1 MFVGS
6 IVYII
11 SIEKTV
17 EMWYNFYISFCG
29 GVIMSYF
36 SNLYHKVKYPVA
48 SGESLG
54 LRNAQIGAI
63 HSIAAHATLEAID
76 ASVIVMPTGS
86 GKTTVLMLA
95 PYILRKEK
103 VLIVTPSAMVR
114 GQIAEEYKKL
124 TTLKRIGVFENDVEP
139 PNVYEADHL
148 FGEDQLDSI
157 STANVVI
164 ASHRVAAS
172 ISNSVAKEQFDYVII
187 DEAHHVPAP
196 TWQEIIQNMSH
207 AAALLVTATP
217 FRLDKKEIHGT
228 HIYNYPLSMAYR
240 DGIFGPITFIPIDEA
255 PDRDRLIAVEAE
267 RVLLNDR
274 ADGYN
279 HYLMV
284 RTDTKEKAKSLEEL
298 YAESTQL
305 KLKRIDSSMSYS
317 TIKHTIKA
325 LRAQKLDGIIC
336 VDMLGEGFDFPNL
349 KIAAIHEPQKSLAST
364 LQFVGRFARTNAP
377 DIGTAKFI
385 AMNDENLRI
394 ENRKLYTSD
403 SVWQDM
409 IIEMSE
415 EKISGDFENSDAIK
429 KFSRPESGQEIIS
442 LHNVRPNCHAR
453 VYRVTGFK
461 IDAAFPDNLFVED
474 NIYRSPDT
482 NTIVGLAINKEVPLW
497 LEGNQAV
504 NTEINLFIVHYQSET
519 GLLFIYSQLKTDVV
533 YEAIAENFC
542 DTHSKI
548 PRDEMNRVL
557 AGFTNYEFFNTGMQ
571 NRYAE
576 SGESYRIYAGSNTAA
591 SIDETTG
598 KMLSAGHAFCKAIQN
613 DSEITIGYSSG
624 SKLWSSSYLPIPEYV
639 SWCDSFGIKIA
650 NSSLVVKTN
659 TNYDRLP
666 IPTRISQYQDN
677 VLFGFFSEKAY
688 VSPPNLRINGSGE
701 KVGLL
706 TDAEIKMIGITTERD
721 GVIFDLILGGIT
733 ERFICD
739 INGVYTSQSSTFI
752 CRDGTHAVLLS
763 EYLTDN
769 PLSFKTA
776 DDTVYTGY
784 EVLSGNIQYE
794 QFNQEQIIVLDW
806 TGLNTD
812 VTKEIRTTPGGKNT
826 IQESLQATIESDT
839 DYSVIIYDHGPG
851 ETADYIALKSDG
863 AIVKV
868 ELYHCKAMKGKN
880 YNSDVSDVYEVSQ
893 QAIKSTIWIKSK
905 TTLLEKLVSRV
916 MGASGTKFVRGDMKT
931 LKDLLKSQK
940 ALEAT
945 ICIVQPAI
953 SKSQFMKDT
962 VGTVLSAASFYI
974 RNTGRAKLL
983 KFIGSQ

>member
-1 MFVGS
+1 
-6 IVYII
+6 
-11 SIEKTV
+11 
-17 EMWYNFYISFCG
+17 
-29 GVIMSYF
+29 MSYF
-36 SNLYHKVKYPVA
+36 SNLYGEVKYPIA
-48 SGESLG
+48 SGGSIG
-54 LRNAQIGAI
+54 LRNAQLGAI
-63 HSIAAHATLEAID
+63 HSIAAHSTLEPID

-95 PYILRKEK
+95 PYILQKEK

-114 GQIAEEYKKL
+114 GQIADEYKKL
-124 TTLKRIGVFENDVEP
+124 KTLKTIGVFNDSVAP
-139 PNVYEADHL
+139 PIVYEAEHL
-148 FGEDQLDSI
+148 FDESQLDSI
-157 STANVVI
+157 STANIVV

-172 ISNSVAKEQFDYVII
+172 ISSSIAKEQFDYVII

-196 TWQEIIQNMSH
+196 TWQEIIHNMHH
-207 AAALLVTATP
+207 AASLLVTATP
-217 FRLDKKEIHGT
+217 FRLDKKEIQGT
-228 HIYNYPLSMAYR
+228 HIYNYPLSKAYR

-255 PDRDRLIAVEAE
+255 PDKDRLIAIEAE

-284 RTDTKEKAKSLEEL
+284 RTDTKEKAKVLETL

-305 KLKRIDSSMSYS
+305 KLKRIDSSMSYG
-317 TIKHTIKA
+317 TITHTIKA
-325 LRAQKLDGIIC
+325 LREQKLDGIIC

-364 LQFVGRFARTNAP
+364 LQFVGRFARTNAT

-415 EKISGDFENSDAIK
+415 DKISGDLENSDAIK
-429 KFSRPESGQEIIS
+429 QFSRPESGREIIS

-453 VYRVTGFK
+453 VYRVTGFNFE
-461 IDAAFPDNLFVED
+461 AAFPDDLAVED
-474 NIYRSPDT
+474 NIYRSVDT
-482 NTIVGLAINKEVPLW
+482 NTIVGLAVKKEVPLW

-504 NTEINLFIVHYQSET
+504 NTEINLFIVHYQTET

-533 YEAIAENFC
+533 YEAIAESFC

-598 KMLSAGHAFCKAIQN
+598 KMLSAGHAFCKATQN

-639 SWCDSFGIKIA
+639 SWCDSFGIKIV
-650 NSSLVVKTN
+650 NTSLVVKTN

-666 IPTRISQYQDN
+666 IPTKISQYQDN
-677 VLFGFFSEKAY
+677 ILFGFFSEKAY
-688 VSPPNLRINGSGE
+688 VSPPYLRINGSDE
-701 KVGLL
+701 KFGLL
-706 TDAEIKMIGITTERD
+706 TDAEIKVIGITDAKD
-721 GVIFDLILGGIT
+721 GVVFDLTLGNIT
-733 ERFICD
+733 ERFICN
-739 INGVYTSQSSTFI
+739 INGVYSSQAPTFV
-752 CRDGTHAVLLS
+752 CRDGTHAIPLS
-763 EYLTDN
+763 EYLTEN
-769 PLSFKTA
+769 PLSFKTS

-784 EVLSGNIQYE
+784 EVLSGNIHYE
-794 QFNQEQIIVLDW
+794 QFNQNQITTLDW
-806 TGLNTD
+806 DALNTD
-812 VTKEIRTTPGGKNT
+812 VTKEIRTRPGGKNT
-826 IQESLQATIESDT
+826 IQESLQTTIEQDAN
-839 DYSVIIYDHGPG
+839 YSIIIYDHGPG
-851 ETADYIALKSDG
+851 ETADYIALKSEG
-863 AIVKV
+863 SVVKV

-880 YNSDVSDVYEVSQ
+880 YNSDVSDVYEVAQ

-905 TTLLEKLVSRV
+905 STLLEKLVARI
-916 MGASGTKFVRGDMKT
+916 MGASGTKFVRGDMKS
-931 LKDLLKSQK
+931 LKELLKSQK
-940 ALEAT
+940 TLEAT

-953 SKSQFMKDT
+953 SKSQPMKDA

-974 RNTGRAKLL
+974 RNTGRTKIL
-983 KFIGSQ
+983 KFIGSE